1 MLKPGELNGFYCKC
15 FSILKPEKL
24 GPVWNAGISQESYRN
39 FIGISSISQEKRRNG
54 EKSRFPNRPL
64 DGFYTFTVSA
74 LLLYLNDNLEE
85 MKSAG

>member
-24 GPVWNAGISQESYRN
+24 
-39 FIGISSISQEKRRNG
+39 
-54 EKSRFPNRPL
+54 

-74 LLLYLNDNLEE
+74 LLLYLNGNQDEAG
-85 MKSAG
+85 SAG

>member
-1 MLKPGELNGFYCKC
+1 LKPEKLDGFYCKC

-54 EKSRFPNRPL
+54 EKIPHSKQALRWVL
-64 DGFYTFTVSA
+64 HFYCKCFIVV
-74 LLLYLNDNLEE
+74 LE
-85 MKSAG
+85 